1 MANPFAHHE
10 DRAAHVKSIGVVFEG
25 RAVSLA
31 HQKAD
36 QAVIALVHRLLAGAE
51 RDASGIDDREIVGHR
66 RVESDEA
73 IGKDVNLI
81 HAWNLVGGADW
92 TTDVTKG
99 SDPYVT

>member
-1 MANPFAHHE
+1 MKAE
-10 DRAAHVKSIGVVFEG
+10 GVVLEG
-25 RAVSLA
+25 RAVPLA

-36 QAVIALVHRLLAGAE
+36 QAVVALVHRLLARAK
-51 RDASGIDDREIVGHR
+51 RDAGGIDDREIVGHR

-92 TTDVTKG
+92 TANVTKG
-99 SDPYVT
+99 SDPYVTCAALVNGAGLG